1 MILTTQLETKWLEV
15 RGRLSL
21 RPKDLRLAQTG
32 TKVQIRPSHG
42 HIAEI

>member
-1 MILTTQLETKWLEV
+1 MILTAQLETKWLWV

-21 RPKDLRLAQTG
+21 RPKDLRLAQAG
-32 TKVQIRPSHG
+32 TKVRIRPSHG